1 MISARPALEMA
12 RSERGISRPLALLAR
27 PASGSPEAR
36 VNSTGLDTVGKETIY
51 TRLADIQD
59 LGYRTPPGI
68 DRRTLPNHN
77 LRPNISTYSFDGK
90 PRVSVM
96 WDMGNGGSTSQSPA
110 AAWGNGGT
118 MEVSWPDV
126 LRRLYEAVE
135 LPGSISDYHNAI
147 WRTFDALWDRRR
159 QDPDILPE
167 LERLCLLDLKLM
179 EFLPEMARV
188 SPDHMPQMVHVP
200 ATRHLIRLY
209 EREGFVA
216 DALEIARRGVALGQE
231 PAEAQRLV
239 ARLRDL
245 EAEDAA

>member
-1 MISARPALEMA
+1 MISARTAIEMA
-12 RSERGISRPLALLAR
+12 RRERGIARPVALKTRPL
-27 PASGSPEAR
+27 SGFPDAM
-36 VNSTGLDTVGKETIY
+36 VDPTGLDNMGKETVY
-51 TRLADIQD
+51 TRLADMQE
-59 LGYRTPPGI
+59 LSYKTPPGI

-110 AAWGNGGT
+110 AAWGNFGS
-118 MEVSWPDV
+118 MDIPWPDV
-126 LRRLYEAVE
+126 LRRLFEALE
-135 LPGSISDYHNAI
+135 LPGSVSDYHTAI

-216 DALEIARRGVALGQE
+216 EALEIARRGVALGQE
-231 PAEAQRLV
+231 PAEAQRLE

>member
-1 MISARPALEMA
+1 M
-12 RSERGISRPLALLAR
+12 
-27 PASGSPEAR
+27 
-36 VNSTGLDTVGKETIY
+36 DKEIVY
-51 TRLADIQD
+51 TRLADMQA
-59 LGYRTPPGI
+59 LGYKTPPGI

-110 AAWGNGGT
+110 AAWGNFGS
-118 MEVSWPDV
+118 MDIPWPDV
-126 LRRLYEAVE
+126 LRRLFEALE
-135 LPGSISDYHNAI
+135 LPGSVSDYHIAI

-209 EREGFVA
+209 EREGFLA
-216 DALEIARRGVALGQE
+216 EAIEIARRGVALGQD
-231 PAEAQRLV
+231 PAEAQRLE
-239 ARLRDL
+239 ARFRDL